1 MITALRSPATAVTVV
16 GASGIP
22 DGVTEL
28 DKADGELPIAFWAT
42 AVNVYAMPFVK
53 PVMTQD
59 VAGDM
64 AVHVCRPFIEVK
76 TMAVTESPPEP
87 AIVFQGP
94 DAETVAVSSPATAV
108 TEVGASAT
116 PAILIGAEAVDESE
130 TPTALVALTL
140 NV

>member
-1 MITALRSPATAVTVV
+1 MITALRSAATAVTVV

-28 DKADGELPIAFWAT
+28 DEADGELPTAFWAT
-42 AVNVYAMPFVK
+42 AVNVYAVPFVK
-53 PVMTQD
+53 LVMTQD